1 MYDDI
6 LLPIDR
12 TEEIDA
18 VVDHAIAIADHMDAT
33 LHVLFVADTTR
44 DSVTTV
50 RGEFVDALVQEGN
63 SIVETVGERVDAAD
77 ISHTKVVIQGNP
89 AQTIVEY
96 ADTHD
101 CGLIVVPTHGR
112 EGVSRYVLGSVAE
125 KIVRL
130 SSVPVITT
138 RLRAD
143 ERLTFPY
150 ERILVATDG
159 SAAAD
164 RAVEHA
170 VDLADATDAALY
182 VLSIVED
189 SSIGDESAS
198 SVSVAESESRA
209 QQAVDAAIEAAA
221 TAGVEAFERIEH
233 GNPVAEIQ
241 RHIDEDAIDVVVLGT
256 TGRHGL
262 EQILLGS
269 VAQRTV
275 RTASVPVVTVSADES

>member
-12 TEEIDA
+12 SEEIDA
-18 VVDHAIAIADHMDAT
+18 VVDHAISIADRMDAT

-50 RGEFVDALVQEGN
+50 RGEFVDALVRKGE
-63 SIVETVGERVDAAD
+63 SIVETVGERVDAANV
-77 ISHTKVVIQGNP
+77 SHTRVVIQGNP

-96 ADTHD
+96 ADKHGCD
-101 CGLIVVPTHGR
+101 LLVVPTRGR

-125 KIVRL
+125 KLVRL
-130 SSVPVITT
+130 SPVPVLTT

-189 SSIGDESAS
+189 SSLGDESES

-209 QQAVDAAIEAAA
+209 QQAVDGAIEAAA
-221 TAGVEAFERIEH
+221 TASVEAFERIEH
-233 GNPVAEIQ
+233 GDPVAEIR
-241 RHIDEDAIDVVVLGT
+241 RHVDEDAIDLVVLGT
-256 TGRHGL
+256 TGRHGI

-275 RTASVPVVTVSADES
+275 RTAPVPVVTVSADSS